1 MIWSPVFSIVQQIP
15 TAPYDAPLLGARN
28 AAMTKVIHIPVP
40 ELVYGV
46 GQGTEDTKRPVMHVD
61 RKKVRRHEQL

>member
-1 MIWSPVFSIVQQIP
+1 
-15 TAPYDAPLLGARN
+15 
-28 AAMTKVIHIPVP
+28 MTKVIHIPVP

-61 RKKVRRHEQL
+61 RKKVRRHEQLQESKAKKKRRRELGWGCV